1 MNVQEY
7 FDSLSN
13 NQVLELAEE
22 CNNDLLKASRDNPES
37 EWHEACF
44 ATMVLTAQEMNKRGL
59 KRGQ

>member
-7 FDSLSN
+7 FDSLSD

-22 CNNDLLKASRDNPES
+22 CNSDLLKASSDNPES

-44 ATMVLTAQEMNKRGL
+44 AAMVLTAQEMNKRGL
-59 KRGQ
+59 KREQ